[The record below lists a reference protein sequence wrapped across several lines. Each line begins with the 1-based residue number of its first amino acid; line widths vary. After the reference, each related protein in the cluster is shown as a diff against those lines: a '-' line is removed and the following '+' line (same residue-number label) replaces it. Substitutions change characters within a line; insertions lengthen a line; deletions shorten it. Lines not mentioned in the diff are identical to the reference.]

1 MLYQTKKIWYR
12 VFRYWPTD
20 DEWSKNW
27 EKDQRWDAK
36 RIYSISLHFS
46 SRRLC
51 NGTFWSEAVWSFDQT
66 YLKRKM
72 IYISSKN
79 MESFEYKIGQ
89 KLKKILIKDV
99 IYLESIG
106 KKININTLN
115 DTIEFYGKL
124 SNIKNRTCIQ
134 NFLSIH
140 KSYFVNLSHV
150 IEYQ

>member
-1 MLYQTKKIWYR
+1 
-12 VFRYWPTD
+12 
-20 DEWSKNW
+20 
-27 EKDQRWDAK
+27 
-36 RIYSISLHFS
+36 
-46 SRRLC
+46 
-51 NGTFWSEAVWSFDQT
+51 
-66 YLKRKM
+66 
-72 IYISSKN
+72 